1 MDQLYKEAFGAICN
15 RNEKVFYDQLTN
27 LLKDEVNK
35 EMINYR
41 KIREIT
47 YILEQ
52 LELLL

>member
-1 MDQLYKEAFGAICN
+1 MDQLYKEAFSAICSN
-15 RNEKVFYDQLTN
+15 QERKFYDQLTN

-52 LELLL
+52 LELFF